1 MSVRQRMVAAIAAA
15 AAMSVAGI
23 MAVPAAQA
31 SPARPRAQAK
41 PANPHPFI
49 DNFHHIK
56 TVASTVPRNG
66 DENPYGV
73 FVVRQSTGRL
83 HRGDVLVS
91 NFNAKSNEQGTGKTI
106 VEVSPSGHRT
116 LFAHISNGQVA
127 GRCPGGVGLT
137 TALEVLNGGWVV
149 VGSTPSSNGM
159 AATAKAGCLI
169 VLNRD
174 GQVAETFHGHGINGP
189 WDATVAGHGR
199 VADLFVTNVL
209 NGGVQKTTAVV
220 NQGTVLR
227 LTLLL
232 RPGHVPEW
240 VSTTKIASGLAEQ
253 QNSTAF
259 VLGPTGVG
267 ISGDRLF
274 IADTQNNTI
283 TAVSH
288 PVPRHGSAGPGA
300 TVTSGGDLN
309 APLGLAIAPN
319 GDILTVNGND
329 GRIVETTP
337 AGVQIA
343 ARYLDRTAPAPL
355 GAGALF
361 GLAVKPGGS
370 GIYFVDDDM
379 NNLRLLH

>member
-1 MSVRQRMVAAIAAA
+1 MSVRQKMVAAIAAA
-15 AAMSVAGI
+15 GAISAAGL
-23 MAVPAAQA
+23 MALPAAQA
-31 SPARPRAQAK
+31 SPARPGAQAK

-49 DNFHHIK
+49 DEFHHIN
-56 TVASTVPRNG
+56 TVVSTVPKNG
-66 DENPYGV
+66 DQNPYGV

-159 AATAKAGCLI
+159 AATAQAGCLI
-169 VLNRD
+169 VLNRN

-189 WDATVAGHGR
+189 WDSTVAGRGN
-199 VADLFVTNVL
+199 VVSLFVTNIL
-209 NGGVQKTTAVV
+209 NGGVQTTTSVV

-232 RPGHVPEW
+232 RSGRAPQW
-240 VSTTKIASGLAEQ
+240 TSTTEVASGLAEQ

-267 ISGDRLF
+267 IFGDRLF
-274 IADTQNNTI
+274 IADTQDSTI

-288 PVPRHGSAGPGA
+288 PVLRSGSSGPGA
-300 TVTSGGDLN
+300 ILTSGGDLN

-337 AGVQIA
+337 AGAQIA

-361 GLAVKPGGS
+361 GLAVKPGGT
-370 GIYFVDDDM
+370 GIYFVDDDL

>member
-1 MSVRQRMVAAIAAA
+1 MSIRQKMVAAIAAA
-15 AAMSVAGI
+15 GAISATGV

-31 SPARPRAQAK
+31 SPAAPAARARSA
-41 PANPHPFI
+41 APHPFI
-49 DNFHHIK
+49 DYFHHIK
-56 TVASTVPRNG
+56 TVASTVPGNG
-66 DENPYGV
+66 DVNPYGV

-106 VEVSPSGHRT
+106 VEISPAGHRT

-149 VGSTPSSNGM
+149 VGSTPSANGM
-159 AATAKAGCLI
+159 AANAKAGCLI
-169 VLNRD
+169 VLNRN
-174 GQVAETFHGHGINGP
+174 GQVTETLRGHGINGP
-189 WDATVAGHGR
+189 WDSTVVQSGR

-209 NGGVQKTTAVV
+209 NGGVQKTTSVV
-220 NQGTVLR
+220 NEGTVLR

-232 RPGHVPEW
+232 RPGHAPRW
-240 VSTTKIASGLAEQ
+240 VSTTKVASGLPEQ
-253 QNSTAF
+253 QNSSAF

-267 ISGDRLF
+267 IGRNWLY
-274 IADTQNNTI
+274 IADTQDSTI
-283 TAVSH
+283 TKVDH
-288 PVPRHGSAGPGA
+288 PVLRPGSAGPGA

-337 AGVQIA
+337 GGAQIA
-343 ARYLDRTAPAPL
+343 AKYLDRTAPAPL

-361 GLAVKPGGS
+361 GLAVKPGGT